1 MRNILLKQ
9 DIHGAGGGGGSTR
22 APKESPNT
30 LRSNSTAVI
39 LDAVSAGP
47 IKGLVNGLKSVYFE
61 DTAFE
66 NDDGT
71 KNFQRTAV
79 AWALGEM
86 DQDPLDSYSAAE
98 SLEGVGADVS
108 YDTPIVRTVTNLEAT
123 SVRVTL
129 RIPTLAHTDNET
141 GDIKPAWLVWGIDVA
156 ADDEV
161 YQNALVDYIRGKC
174 TSPYEI
180 SYEIDLKGTTGPWNI
195 KVIRYIKDSNSSF
208 HVNAFQWADYTTIIE
223 GSFMYPGVAYFRTVG
238 DAKSFGG
245 NVPTRKFEI
254 YGRIIRVPS
263 NYDPYTKTYDGV
275 WDGTFIEEWTDCP
288 PWIFYDM
295 VTDRVY
301 GLGEF
306 LGDTQVNK
314 WVLYEAARY
323 CDELVPDGRGGFR
336 SRFTFN
342 GILTNSDASATV
354 LAEMASTFRSMIFW
368 AGGQIQVAQ
377 DRPKDPEVLVTPSN
391 VIDGIFEYSTTSI
404 KARHNQVNVAYIEP
418 EQFYDRAIVSY
429 DDSASQIKFGIKN
442 IDMGMPYCTSRAEA
456 LAFAKWVIETER
468 EESRT
473 CTYRA
478 SLDHIFRNQ
487 MGVMPGMI
495 VSIADPKQSG
505 RIMSGRVQSL
515 TDTIINLDRT
525 IEFRADEEYRIQLT
539 LPDLTIIEKEIIQPT
554 GDAMSVEL
562 VEALVTLPIVNSV
575 WVILSSALV
584 PKPFRVVSVQEIS
597 PAVVQYSLVQFDPT
611 KFERVEQGI
620 DAEPDPYTSYDT
632 GELPAPTLMTIK
644 EFMYIDESSVAALSG
659 AYISWTPP
667 RDGRISSFDFEFKAP
682 TSLDWIPDKRY
693 QGAPAVLKNT
703 DPGVWQFRVR
713 SESYI
718 SGKSVWLYGTFN
730 LLGIY
735 QPPPDVQNF
744 RLTSVG
750 DLGTFTWDR
759 LLTPHIKRYRIRYSQ
774 DVETAIWESAIDIV
788 PTVPKEL
795 ETAQTSPRAGTYM
808 IKAVTESGI
817 ESVNEARVVLIGDNS
832 VNLNF
837 VEEIQEEPDFAGE
850 MNNMEYDGLFNGIRL
865 SQDINFLEFD
875 NVLEVENV
883 IADGTDVFREGS
895 YTFSDMIDVGQ
906 VYTNRVTAR
915 INAVIQ
921 NLNDDIFI
929 LDDIFS
935 VPDLLA
941 SGASDVELRLQMRTT
956 VDDPDVSPTW
966 TEWEDFYI
974 GDYTFR
980 AAQWRLLF
988 FSYSQGKTPVV
999 TLLHVTVDMPDRV
1012 VADYNI
1018 AVGTGGLS
1026 VTYDPAFY
1034 VVPSVNVTA
1043 KDMATGDRIV
1053 ITNETRFGFDIIFR
1067 NSGGSAVARTMNYA
1081 AQGWGYER

>member
-1 MRNILLKQ
+1 MTRQLFRE
-9 DIHGAGGGGGSTR
+9 DIQGSGGGGATAR
-22 APKESPNT
+22 APTEAPNT

-61 DTAFE
+61 DTQFE

-71 KNFQRTAV
+71 KNFQRTYV
-79 AWALGEM
+79 DWALGEM
-86 DQDPLDSYSAAE
+86 DQDPLDTYSAAE
-98 SLEGVGADVS
+98 SLEGVNADIV
-108 YDTPIVRTVTNLEAT
+108 YDTPIVRTVVDTDAT
-123 SVRVTL
+123 SVRVTM
-129 RIPTLAHTDNET
+129 RIPVLAHTDDET
-141 GDIKPAWLVWGIDVA
+141 GDIKPNWVVWGIDVA
-156 ADDEV
+156 ADDNV
-161 YQNALVDYIRGKC
+161 YRNALVDYIRGKC

-195 KVIRYIKDSNSSF
+195 KVSRLIPDSHSSF

-223 GSFMYPGVAYFRTVG
+223 GSFMYPGVAYFRTIG
-238 DAKSFGG
+238 DAKGFGG

-295 VTDRVY
+295 ITDRIY

-306 LGDTQVNK
+306 LGDASVNK

-342 GILTNSDASATV
+342 GVLTSSDASATV

-377 DRPKDPEVLVTPSN
+377 DRPKDPEILVTPQN
-391 VIDGIFEYSTTSI
+391 VIDGKFEYSTTSI

-418 EQFYDRAIVSY
+418 DEFYDRRIVSY
-429 DDSASQIKFGIKN
+429 DDGRDQIKFGIKN
-442 IDMGMPYCTSRAEA
+442 LDMGMPYCTVRAEA
-456 LAFAKWVIETER
+456 LSFAKWVIETER

-478 SLDHIFRNQ
+478 SLDHIFRQQ

-505 RIMSGRVQSL
+505 RIMSGRMQSL
-515 TDTIINLDRT
+515 TDTVINLDKT
-525 IEFRADEEYRIQLT
+525 IEFSTDEEYRIQLT

-554 GDAMSVEL
+554 GPAMSVEL
-562 VEALVTLPIVNSV
+562 TEALVDLPIINSI
-575 WVILSSALV
+575 WVIISSALV
-584 PKPFRVVSVQEIS
+584 PKPYRVVSVQEVA

-611 KFERVEQGI
+611 KFERVELGT
-620 DAEPDPYTSYDT
+620 DPTPDPYTSYDT
-632 GELPAPTLMTIK
+632 GVLPAPTLMTVQ
-644 EFMYIDESSVAALSG
+644 EYMFTDEGSVTALSG
-659 AYISWTPP
+659 AYISWRPP
-667 RDGRISSFDFEFKAP
+667 LDGRISTYEFEYKNP
-682 TSLDWIPDKRY
+682 NTLDWTPDKKY
-693 QGAPAVLKNT
+693 QGTPAQLKNT
-703 DPGVWQFRVR
+703 LPGVWQFRVR
-713 SESYI
+713 STSYI
-718 SGKSVWLYGTFN
+718 SGKSEWLYGTFN

-744 RLTSVG
+744 KLTSVG

-759 LLTPHIKRYRIRYSQ
+759 LLTPHIQRYRIRYSQ
-774 DVETAIWESAIDIV
+774 DTETAIWESAIDIV

-795 ETAQTSPRAGTYM
+795 ETAQTSPRVGTYM
-808 IKAVTESGI
+808 IKAVTEVGI
-817 ESVNEARVVLIGDNS
+817 ESVHEARIVLIGDNS

-837 VEEIQEEPDFAGE
+837 VEEIQEDPGFDGV
-850 MNNMEYDGLFNGIRL
+850 MNNMEYDPLFDGIRL
-865 SQDINFLEFD
+865 SQNVNFLEFD

-895 YTFSDMIDVGQ
+895 YTFNDGIDLGQ
-906 VYTNRVTAR
+906 VYTSRVTAR

-921 NLNDDIFI
+921 NLNDDIFVI
-929 LDDIFS
+929 EDVFTVADF
-935 VPDLLA
+935 LA
-941 SGASDVELRLQMRTT
+941 SGASDVALTLQIRTT
-956 VDDPDVSPTW
+956 TDDPDLSPTW
-966 TEWEDFYI
+966 TDWEDFYI

-999 TLLHVTVDMPDRV
+999 TLLRVTVDMPDRFQ
-1012 VADYNI
+1012 AEYDI
-1018 AVGTGGLS
+1018 TVGTGGLS
-1026 VTYDPAFY
+1026 ITYDPAFY
-1034 VVPSVNVTA
+1034 VVPTLNVTA
-1043 KDMATGDRIV
+1043 KDMLTGDKVV
-1053 ITNETRFGFDIIFR
+1053 ITNETRFGYDIIFR
-1067 NSGGSAVARTMNYA
+1067 NSGGTAVTRTMNYA